1 MEENKMGEKY
11 LGQLTAKSAPATGDI
26 MVLEDSEDTKKID
39 YDVLANAILNKLTTK
54 TYTVAGGT
62 NTLIDAINTLNSKL
76 GRLITSG
83 SLHDILAPGIYY
95 MGSSVT
101 DQPVQQ
107 NGYGGTYIVSSANE
121 NTLVGTYISMYDKSI
136 WSIAKLNAAWTY
148 TQMAKHVALS
158 PTLSGCGSGS
168 SIHAVQIGTVVAV
181 TAKIEYSG
189 SNITITGLPDYNGDT
204 QNGFVVIARDQTDGS
219 AARMWTNGAKNIMK
233 IDNLTTDHMYGMSY
247 TYIIA

>member
-1 MEENKMGEKY
+1 MAD
-11 LGQLTAKSAPATGDI
+11 QAITALPK
-26 MVLEDSEDTKKID
+26 
-39 YDVLANAILNKLTTK
+39 K
-54 TYTVAGGT
+54 TYSGSSQIASTDYLLGIDSAEGYQMLIQDLGEYIINRATASLAGST
-62 NTLIDAINTLNSKL
+62 QTLASAISALNSKL

-95 MGSSVT
+95 IGSSVT